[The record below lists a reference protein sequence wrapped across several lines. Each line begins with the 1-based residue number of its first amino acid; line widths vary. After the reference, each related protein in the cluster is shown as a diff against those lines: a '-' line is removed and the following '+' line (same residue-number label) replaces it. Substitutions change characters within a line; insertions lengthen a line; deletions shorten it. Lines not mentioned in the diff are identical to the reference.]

1 MARLRARL
9 RLLAARNANG
19 AAQKASLAAVG
30 LLPLHEIPL
39 SPSFCYEVES

>member
-9 RLLAARNANG
+9 RLLAARNVDG

-30 LLPLHEIPL
+30 LLSQCMKSR
-39 SPSFCYEVES
+39 SPQLLL